1 MSTKFIIAVA
11 RSDGKRIIQESGLD
25 HRAIVHLMRDIMAA
39 STTPESA
46 VHQSDAPMPQ
56 SNERVKDAG
65 SDDQASTSAIVSE
78 FEAYANKVKEQ
89 IDKFNAISAQVRKVT
104 ALPNESFDQSKAI
117 HLARRLIKAE
127 FGAYVLCGE
136 LNKVQ
141 NTDNAFSDYKNMV
154 NKLSSVANGYRS
166 MQDDLRRRFLLSARA
181 LACR

>member
-11 RSDGKRIIQESGLD
+11 RCDGKRIIQESGLD

-46 VHQSDAPMPQ
+46 VHQNGAPTPQ
-56 SNERVKDAG
+56 GNERVKDAG
-65 SDDQASTSAIVSE
+65 ADDQALSPAIVSE
-78 FEAYANKVKEQ
+78 FEAYAEKVKEQ

-127 FGAYVLCGE
+127 FGAYVLRGE

-141 NTDNAFSDYKNMV
+141 NTGKAFPEYKNMI
-154 NKLSSVANGYRS
+154 NKLSSVADGYRN
-166 MQDDLRRRFLLSARA
+166 MQDDLRRRFLLSSHAP
-181 LACR
+181 LCR